1 MTPALLAA
9 ALLPAA
15 GPAGDAPAADRAVGF
30 AADVRPI
37 FNAHCSACHGGV
49 REAGGLNLIDRE
61 AVLALV
67 EPGDAEWSYL
77 LDRVRDPDDDTRMPP
92 AEHGPRLSAEELKT
106 LTAWVEQGAAWETH
120 WSFTAPTAPAVPD
133 VSDPAWCRGPVDR
146 FVLAK
151 LDAGG
156 FAPNPPAEPDRWLR
170 RVSLDL
176 TGLPPT
182 VAEREDFLEAV
193 KADGEFAYAAAVD
206 RLLASPHFGE
216 RWASVWL
223 DQVRYADSRG
233 LGMDRPR
240 TVWPYRDWVVGA
252 LNRDLPFDEFTVAQL
267 AGDLLPGAEIESRV
281 ATAAHRLTQSNEE
294 GGTDDERFR
303 TEAVLD
309 RVSTTWQVWQGLTM
323 GCVQCHSHPYDPV
336 RHDEF
341 YRSLAFFNGTA
352 DRDLNDDHPT
362 LAVPR
367 DRADYDRAADLDARI
382 APLRRRVWE
391 REAALLN
398 DADVWRTPGDVTA
411 EVAGSPGIVIEETD
425 AGPTYR
431 LTGTVARGT
440 AVTLTG
446 KLPDDLDALTA
457 VKFTGLPVDL
467 EAALKDAEWGFT
479 VSHIEAHVTP
489 PGGNPAAVTFSEV
502 LFDDPHPA
510 RDPKASLKAEG
521 ASGVGPYSKMR
532 RPRSAA
538 FVLPKP
544 LPVEP
549 GSAIRV
555 ALKFDLFELAAFP
568 LVARRGRVAV
578 SGDDRFQKLWW
589 DAEMKAARDE
599 LHQLEQARRAIPAV
613 KVPVMRPVE
622 PTLARPTH
630 RFERGNMLEKAE
642 PVAPGVPATLP
653 ELGKDAPDRLAFAR
667 WLVDRR
673 NPLTARVTVNRLWA
687 RLFGV
692 GLVRTEED
700 FGSSGEPPSHPA
712 LLDHLAV
719 DFAADWGVKRALRT
733 MVLSATYRQSAA
745 TRPALLEADP
755 DNRLLGRG
763 PRRRLSAE
771 ALRDQALF
779 AAGLLTERL
788 HGPPARPPIPDGV
801 WKPFSG
807 EKWETAPVGAP
818 DRYRRS
824 LYTFVKR
831 SIPHPLM
838 ASFDAPSRE
847 FCAARRPDSNTP
859 VQALMTLND
868 AAFTE
873 AAAALADRM
882 TAAADAP
889 RDRCR
894 AGFLR
899 VCGREPS
906 DDELD
911 ALAGLWARL
920 DALPDGPPPGEIVAG
935 VLLNLDEALTN

>member
-1 MTPALLAA
+1 MTPVLLAA

-15 GPAGDAPAADRAVGF
+15 GPTDDAFALPRTVSF

-37 FNAHCSACHGGV
+37 FNGRCSACHGGV
-49 REAGGLNLIDRE
+49 REAGGLNLIDRDS
-61 AVLALV
+61 VLALV
-67 EPGDAEWSYL
+67 EPGDAERSYL
-77 LDRVRDPDDDTRMPP
+77 LDRVRDPDDETRMPP
-92 AEHGPRLSAEELKT
+92 PEHGPRLSDEELNT
-106 LTAWVEQGAAWETH
+106 LAKWVEQGAAWETH

-133 VSDPAWCRGPVDR
+133 VSDPGWCRGPVDR
-146 FVLAK
+146 FILAK
-151 LDAGG
+151 LDGAG
-156 FAPNPPAEPDRWLR
+156 FAPNPPAAPDRWLR

-182 VAEREDFLEAV
+182 VADRDAFFEAV
-193 KADGEFAYAAAVD
+193 EGGGEPAYIAAVD

-233 LGMDRPR
+233 LGLDRPR

-252 LNRDLPFDEFTVAQL
+252 LNRDLPFDDFTVAQL
-267 AGDLLPGAEIESRV
+267 AGDLLPGAGLESRV

-294 GGTDDERFR
+294 GGTDDEEFR

-323 GCVQCHSHPYDPV
+323 GCAQCHSHPYDPV

-341 YRSLAFFNGTA
+341 YRSLAFFNATA
-352 DRDLNDDHPT
+352 DADLNSDYPT

-367 DRADYDRAADLDARI
+367 DPGDYQKADDLDAKI
-382 APLRRRVWE
+382 GPLRRRVWE
-391 REAALLN
+391 REAALLA
-398 DADVWRTPGDVTA
+398 DPDVWRVPGELKA
-411 EVAGSPGIVIEETD
+411 EVAGSPGIIFEESD
-425 AGPTYR
+425 GGPTYR

-440 AVTLTG
+440 KVTLSG
-446 KLPDDLDALTA
+446 ELPDDLRALTA

-479 VSHIEAHVTP
+479 VSHIAAHVTP
-489 PGGNPAAVTFSEV
+489 PGGTPAAVTFSEV
-502 LFDDPHPA
+502 LFDEPDPA
-510 RDPKASLKAEG
+510 RDPRASLKKG
-521 ASGVGPYSKMR
+521 ASGVGPYSKMN

-538 FVLPKP
+538 FVLPRP

-549 GSAIRV
+549 GATIEV

-578 SGDDRFQKLWW
+578 SGDDRFQKLWR
-589 DAEMKAARDE
+589 DADMQADRAELAR
-599 LHQLEQARRAIPAV
+599 LEKARRAIPAV
-613 KVPVMRPVE
+613 NVPVMRPVE
-622 PTLARPTH
+622 RHLARPTH
-630 RFERGNMLEKAE
+630 RFERGNMLDKAE
-642 PVAPGVPATLP
+642 PVAPGVPAALP
-653 ELGKDAPDRLAFAR
+653 GLEDDAPGRLAFAR

-719 DFAADWGVKRALRT
+719 DFAADWGVKRALRN
-733 MVLSATYRQSAA
+733 MVLSSTYRQSAA
-745 TRPALLEADP
+745 TRPGLLAADP
-755 DNRLLGRG
+755 ANRLLGRG

-807 EKWETAPVGAP
+807 EPWETAPVGTP

-847 FCAARRPDSNTP
+847 FCAARRADSNTP

-868 AAFTE
+868 ATFTE

-882 TAAADAP
+882 TAAADDP
-889 RDRCR
+889 RGRCR

-899 VCGREPS
+899 VCGREPRGE
-906 DDELD
+906 ELD
-911 ALAGLWARL
+911 ALAGLWTRL
-920 DALPDGPPPGEIVAG
+920 DTMPDGPPSGEVVAG